1 MILKHVAGSK
11 RFIASLML
19 VVLYI
24 ETIIP
29 SYALGMPV
37 VVRRMVKPS
46 AAPLI
51 LHEKEN
57 APFAA
62 ARKVLTPLAAN
73 AFTPAAAKGAIGG
86 PTQPESQAFHS
97 VSDDNMVDLF
107 SGDFSYNVP
116 LMDVGGYP
124 LALGYNS
131 GVGMSEDASW
141 VGLGWNLNPG
151 SITRT
156 LRGLPDD
163 FSGAESVTKTT
174 SVKAN
179 TTVGV
184 NVSLSQETIGV
195 PITSKIFN
203 LGASAGIVYN
213 NYRGWGT
220 SAGLSPSINSGS
232 SSMGRLTA
240 GLSITNSSMDGVSV
254 DPNLELQLSNKERT
268 MTGSL
273 DLSTGYNTR
282 SGLKS
287 LDLGLGVQQY
297 NTEGKNARSH
307 ADRTLVSYAYPSYLP
322 SPSIPFTNTNLTLT
336 VKGGTEILGTNI
348 AGAITGYVSV
358 QSIASGDRTQSFPA
372 YGYLNY
378 QKSGKNTAV
387 LLDFNREKDLPYKE
401 KPVVPNIGIPSYT
414 YDVFGISGEGIGG
427 TFRAYRSDVG
437 HIFDHYSKTKSHSGN
452 VSADLGATAIAHAG
466 ADLTYTYSHTET
478 GEWSKNNK
486 MAGKTAFSSS
496 YGTYEASYFRNPG
509 EMTVND
515 KDYYNNLGGDDV
527 VAVNIYHNGNSDPTL
542 LAKDTI
548 NRFNNSTLVS
558 KQAINNSTYNKT
570 ARDKRTQVISYL
582 TAAEASL
589 AGFPKYIENY
599 TENTYTANACAQ
611 EIIDTDSVASGLR
624 GEYFTDKNFG
634 NISFQRTDS
643 VINMLTKSNFQK
655 TPGVTELD
663 NNFSVRW
670 TGRIKAPVSG
680 RYAFYVKS
688 DDGMRLY
695 LDGVNVKSNWNVHD
709 VKTDTVFVNLVAG
722 EFYTVRMD
730 YFQEGGNTVA
740 TLEWSYPSQSR
751 SVIPKKYLY
760 LPASND
766 NVTYGNVTLE
776 KRVNSFRLDNH
787 ISEINVLNT
796 GGQRYVYGIPVYNL
810 KQTETTFSVDEG
822 KGSLATGLVEYN
834 RGTDN
839 TVDNNQ
845 GNDHYFSSEVTP
857 AYAHTFLLTAV
868 LSSDYKDLTGNGI
881 TADDPGNAIKFNYTK
896 IAGLV
901 NPSNWRAPIGV
912 NKANYSEGMRTD
924 NRDGKGSY
932 VHGQKELWYL
942 NSIESKTM
950 IAVFKMSNRDD
961 LQDIGEN
968 GEMSGSKA
976 RKLDEINLYTKAE
989 FMKKNPK
996 PLKTVHFKYSYKLCP
1011 GINSSNP
1018 SVGKLTLDSLY
1029 FTYNNNKKG
1038 QRHPYIFHYNAGT
1051 TPYNSKNVDRWGVYK
1066 PASQNPAQ
1074 LNNSDYPYAIQDST
1088 LASANVAVWAL
1099 DSIIIPSGGR
1109 MKIDYEGDD
1118 YAFVQNKR
1126 AAQLFTIAGFTKN
1139 SPDINTNLTDLSHYL
1154 YQGGSDFQYI
1164 SVNVPRAVSSKREIS
1179 KWYLDGLTKVY
1190 FRLYVNM
1197 PGDKYGSGA
1206 EYVPGY
1212 ASLDTSSYGYFNGGN
1227 TIWIKVKAINN
1238 SGEIGMSDSKYSPL
1252 TKAALSFLRLNL
1264 PSKAYPGSETGDDIS
1279 WSDLIK
1285 VIASSAGNILT
1296 AISGFDDGA
1305 RSKGWAQV
1313 VQTDRSFVRLNNP
1326 YFKKYGGGIR
1336 VKRVTIYDY
1345 WDKMTGQKQSMYGQE
1360 YNYTTTRTVNGKDE
1374 TISSGVATY
1383 EPMIGGEENPWREPI
1398 EYTQQVSAL
1407 APVSSGYVEAPLG
1420 ESFFPSPSIGYSR
1433 VRVRTINAKNTRSA
1447 NGFAETCFYTAY
1459 DFPTLVDRSTLD
1471 KIRFKPSLTNLLR
1484 INSRHYIAVTQGF
1497 KVELNDMHGKKKSEA
1512 TYSELDDKK
1521 AVTETKYNYKV
1532 DNANATFKHLNN
1544 TVMVMKPNGDIDES
1558 AVVGKDMELMMDMR
1572 QQRSL
1577 STSWNAQINGD
1588 MFYFLWPPVLF
1599 IPMLLNVYNRE
1610 ETVFRSSAVSKVI
1623 YRHGVLDNV
1632 EATDKGSTV
1641 TTRNLLYDSETGAAI
1656 LNSTQNEWGDSI
1668 YTFTLPAGWAYDGMS
1683 GAYKNI
1689 DVILDSI
1696 YINQGRITK
1705 GIPAGKKVTDYF
1717 ATGDRILIYS
1727 REKTGGDD
1735 CTPDIATF
1743 PKPGVIYTVDANVQR
1758 GGEPDLYFVDENGQP
1773 FTGNSVSLKVLQSGR
1788 KNLSGFV
1795 NNITLLA
1802 NPVVKDPISG
1812 KNSLVINNTSRVI
1825 NASAVEYNGLWK
1837 VADSRKAGTVLACLQ
1852 GPNLPYSGDST
1863 KCNTNTTIYYNHRY
1877 SKSYTPD
1884 CATGVAAYQVTY
1896 VVPANKYPSLINQD
1910 SADARAIRD
1919 LDSNGKNYANAHAT
1933 CVAKDSIWILVTAGS
1948 FQSTSNR
1955 ASLSISVIDGTGK
1968 GVGSANASNS
1978 SSYKTY
1984 QKIEYNPPYTVHF
1997 NSSLI
2002 PASYSINSTDG
2013 KDGVLQADGALE
2025 FLNLYFNG
2033 NISVSLGN
2041 L

>member
-11 RFIASLML
+11 RLIASLML

-24 ETIIP
+24 ETVIP
-29 SYALGMPV
+29 SYALGMPIV
-37 VVRRMVKPS
+37 LRRAVKP
-46 AAPLI
+46 AVVPLI
-51 LHEKEN
+51 LHKEEK
-57 APFAA
+57 ALKPVATKAA
-62 ARKVLTPLAAN
+62 TSLTTKASMS
-73 AFTPAAAKGAIGG
+73 AKGSIGG

-97 VSDDNMVDLF
+97 VNSDNTVDLF
-107 SGDFSYNVP
+107 TGDFSYNIP
-116 LMDVGGYP
+116 LLDVGGYP

-131 GVGMSEDASW
+131 GVGMSDDASW

-163 FSGAESVTKTT
+163 FSGAESVTKTA

-179 TTVGV
+179 TTVGA
-184 NVSLSQETIGV
+184 NVSLSQEVLGL
-195 PITSKIFN
+195 PITSKLIN
-203 LGASAGIVYN
+203 IGASAGIVYN
-213 NYRGWGT
+213 NYKGWGT

-232 SSMGRLTA
+232 SSMGKLTA
-240 GLSITNSSMDGVSV
+240 TLSITNSSMDGVSV
-254 DPNLELQLSNKERT
+254 DPNLELQLSNKDQT
-268 MTGSL
+268 LNGNL
-273 DLSTGYNTR
+273 NLSTGYNSR

-297 NTEGKNARSH
+297 NTAGKNARSH
-307 ADRTLVSYAYPSYLP
+307 AERTLMSFAYPGYLP
-322 SPSIPFTNTNLTLT
+322 SPSLPFTNTNLTLT
-336 VKGGTEILGTNI
+336 VKGGTEIFGTNI
-348 AGAITGYVSV
+348 AGAITGYVTV
-358 QSIASGDRTQSFPA
+358 QSIAAGDRTQSLPA

-378 QKSGKNTAV
+378 QKAGKNTSV

-427 TFRAYRSDVG
+427 SFRAYRSDVG
-437 HIFDHYSKTKSHSGN
+437 HVFDHYSKTRSNSGN
-452 VSADLGATAIAHAG
+452 VSADLGIPSIAHGG
-466 ADLTYTYSHTET
+466 ADLTYTYSYTET

-486 MAGKTAFSSS
+486 MAGKTAFSNS

-527 VAVNIYHNGNSDPTL
+527 VAVNIYHKDNNDPTL

-548 NRFNNSTLVS
+548 NRFSNATFVG
-558 KQAINNSTYNKT
+558 KQAINSSTYNKT

-599 TENTYTANACAQ
+599 AENAYTANACAA
-611 EIIDTDSVASGLR
+611 EIIDTDSTAIGLT
-624 GEYFTDKNFG
+624 GDYFTDKNFG
-634 NISFQRTDS
+634 TRLFRRTDP
-643 VINMLTKSNFQK
+643 VINMLTKADFQRS
-655 TPGVTELD
+655 TTVELN

-680 RYAFYVKS
+680 KYAFYVKS
-688 DDGMRLY
+688 DDGFRLF
-695 LDGVNVKSNWNVHD
+695 LDGVNVKSNWSIHD
-709 VKTDTVFVNLVAG
+709 VTTDTVYVNLVAG

-730 YFQEGGNTVA
+730 YYQEGGNTVA

-751 SVIPKKYLY
+751 TVIPQKYLY
-760 LPASND
+760 PPASND
-766 NVTYGNVTLE
+766 NVKQGNVTLE

-810 KQTETTFSVDEG
+810 KQTETTFSVDES
-822 KGSLATGLVEYN
+822 KGSLATGLVDYTP
-834 RGTDN
+834 GIDN
-839 TVDNNQ
+839 TVDNQQ

-868 LSSDYKDLTGNGI
+868 LSPDYKDLTGNGI
-881 TADDPGNAIKFNYTK
+881 TADDPGNAIKFNYSK
-896 IAGLV
+896 IAGIT

-932 VHGQKELWYL
+932 IHGQKELWYL

-950 IAVFKMSNRDD
+950 IAVFKMSKRDD
-961 LQDIGEN
+961 LQEIDEN
-968 GEMSGSKA
+968 GVMSAGNA

-989 FMKKNPK
+989 FMKTNPK

-1011 GINSSNP
+1011 GINSNSP
-1018 SVGKLTLDSLY
+1018 SVGKLTLDTIY
-1029 FTYNNNKKG
+1029 FTYNNNRKG
-1038 QRHPYIFHYNAGT
+1038 ERHPYIFHYNAAT
-1051 TPYNSKNVDRWGVYK
+1051 TAYNSKNVDRWGVYK
-1066 PASQNPAQ
+1066 PAIQNPAQ

-1088 LASANVAVWAL
+1088 LAATNVAVWAL
-1099 DSIIIPSGGR
+1099 DSITLPAGGR

-1139 SPDINTNLTDLSHYL
+1139 SPDVNTKLTDLSQYL

-1164 SVNVPRAVSSKREIS
+1164 SVNVPRAVTSKQEVS
-1179 KWYLDGLTKVY
+1179 KWYLDGLNKIY

-1197 PGDKYGSGA
+1197 PGDEYGRGA

-1212 ASLDTSSYGYFNGGN
+1212 ASLDTSSYGYFNGGK

-1238 SGEIGMSDSKYSPL
+1238 SGEIGLSDSRYSPM

-1264 PSKAYPGSETGDDIS
+1264 ASKAYPGSETGDNIS

-1285 VIASSAGNILT
+1285 VLASSAGNILT

-1336 VKRVTIYDY
+1336 VKRITIYDY
-1345 WDKMTGQKQSMYGQE
+1345 WDKMTGQKQSSYGQE
-1360 YNYTTTRTVNGKDE
+1360 YNYTTTRTVNGKEE
-1374 TISSGVATY
+1374 TISSGVAAY

-1398 EYTQQVSAL
+1398 EYTQQVAAL
-1407 APVSSGYVEAPLG
+1407 APVASGYVEAPLG
-1420 ESFFPSPSIGYSR
+1420 ESFFPSPTVGYSK

-1447 NGFAETCFYTAY
+1447 NGFSETCFYTAY

-1532 DNANATFKHLNN
+1532 DNANAEFKHLDN
-1544 TVMVMKPNGDIDES
+1544 TVMVMKPNGDIDEE
-1558 AVVGKDMELMMDMR
+1558 AVIGKDMELMMDMR

-1577 STSWNAQINGD
+1577 STSYNAQINGD
-1588 MFYFLWPPVLF
+1588 MFYFVWPPVLF

-1623 YRHGVLDNV
+1623 YRHGILDNV

-1641 TTRNLLYDSETGAAI
+1641 TTRNLLYDAETGAPI

-1668 YTFTLPAGWAYDGMS
+1668 YTFTLPAGWAYDGVS

-1689 DVILDSI
+1689 DVVLDSI

-1705 GIPAGKKVTDYF
+1705 GIPTGSKVTDYF
-1717 ATGDRILIYS
+1717 AAGDKILIYS

-1743 PKPGVIYTVDANVQR
+1743 PKPGLMYAVDGNVQR
-1758 GGEPDLYFVDENGQP
+1758 GGDPDLYFVDENGQP

-1795 NNITLLA
+1795 SNITLLA
-1802 NPVVKDPISG
+1802 DPRVKQSTG
-1812 KNSLVINNTSRVI
+1812 KYKLLIDNTSRVV
-1825 NASAVEYNGLWK
+1825 NASAVEYNELWK
-1837 VADSRKAGTVLACLQ
+1837 VADSHKAGTVTACLQ
-1852 GPNLPYSGDST
+1852 GPNAPYPGNST
-1863 KCNTNTTIYYNHRY
+1863 SCTTTTYYNHRY
-1877 SKSYTPD
+1877 ARSYTPV
-1884 CATGVAAYQVTY
+1884 CATGSSAAYQVTY
-1896 VVPANKYPSLINQD
+1896 VVAANTYSSSISQD
-1910 SADARAIRD
+1910 SADAKALRD
-1919 LDSNGKNYANAHAT
+1919 LAQNGQTYANTHGN
-1933 CVAKDSIWILVTAGS
+1933 CVAKDSIRIVVGAGS
-1948 FQSTSNR
+1948 FASTNNQ
-1955 ASLSISVIDGTGK
+1955 ASLDISVIDGTGK
-1968 GVGSANASNS
+1968 VVASATATRS
-1978 SSYKTY
+1978 SSASVNK
-1984 QKIEYNPPYTVHF
+1984 KIEYVPPYTVRF
-1997 NSSLI
+1997 KSSLI
-2002 PASYSINSTDG
+2002 PASYSINSTVA
-2013 KDGVLQADGALE
+2013 KDGVLQADQTLE
-2025 FLNLYFNG
+2025 FLNLYFSGDIN
-2033 NISVSLGN
+2033 VSLGN